1 MCPYLAQKVYGMSV
15 LNRMF
20 GSRKTPAAPA
30 RDRIAHAVAP
40 EQDTPRPLRATA
52 YREVSV
58 VYESGYT
65 RKGIVLDFTSTGLR
79 IRFPTNEIL
88 PAQVQVNAGGV
99 NIRGPAR
106 VIWQEGSEVGFELI

>member
-1 MCPYLAQKVYGMSV
+1 MSV
-15 LNRMF
+15 MNRMF
-20 GSRKTPAAPA
+20 GSRKIAASPA

-40 EQDTPRPLRATA
+40 EYDTPRPLRGAT

-58 VYESGYT
+58 VYGSGYT
-65 RKGIVLDFTSTGLR
+65 RKGIALDFTSAGLR

-88 PAQVQVNAGGV
+88 PRTVHVNAGAV

-106 VIWQEGSEVGFELI
+106 VIWQEGSEGGFELI